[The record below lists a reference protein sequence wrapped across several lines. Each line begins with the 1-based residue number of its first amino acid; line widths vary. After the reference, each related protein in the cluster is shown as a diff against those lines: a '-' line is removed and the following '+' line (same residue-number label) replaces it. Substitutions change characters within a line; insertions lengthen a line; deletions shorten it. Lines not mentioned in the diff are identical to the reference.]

1 MSEEISQSF
10 SFRYIFEDEK
20 QHEISAETLLT
31 AELSLL
37 DYIHRFSKKTGIQ
50 VGLVYKTRE
59 PGSVQDYF
67 DLVWS
72 NPLFQAS
79 AAFIIKDVLTA
90 IIKKFISPNP
100 KNKLS
105 DEEST
110 KLNIANYI
118 DLKSK
123 FEAGKLT
130 AEEVNAFL
138 DNDSKLKKYKS
149 IFWKSVKDDSQIK
162 KVEIKRDTN
171 VIQLVQRPDFDSR
184 IIDEKQENEI
194 IHNAKVFITS
204 PVLTKESNEMW
215 SGEYENQLI
224 KFYVKDNDFKNKVF
238 SGEIVFKGATIFIDC
253 ELKKIKQF
261 EDNREAKPKYQVDE
275 VNSWGD
281 DPNHTIKI
289 EHSTKKENSNAGQLN
304 LFE

>member
-31 AELSLL
+31 SELSLL

-184 IIDEKQENEI
+184 IIDEKQENLD
-194 IHNAKVFITS
+194 N
-204 PVLTKESNEMW
+204 
-215 SGEYENQLI
+215 LI
-224 KFYVKDNDFKNKVF
+224 KKLKEKGYNKLASKLVDENIKARNKIELSLNELPRCVYQGDLNYSNILVDDND
-238 SGEIVFKGATIFIDC
+238 
-253 ELKKIKQF
+253 
-261 EDNREAKPKYQVDE
+261 
-275 VNSWGD
+275 
-281 DPNHTIKI
+281 
-289 EHSTKKENSNAGQLN
+289 N
-304 LFE
+304 LMI